1 MTTTVHVLPKTERIA
16 EDHSFV
22 GLPIAGDSTIF
33 SGWGPRL

>member
-1 MTTTVHVLPKTERIA
+1 MTTAVHVLPKTERPA

-22 GLPIAGDSTIF
+22 GLPLSTSTLF

>member
-1 MTTTVHVLPKTERIA
+1 MTTAVHVLPNTERLA

-22 GLPIAGDSTIF
+22 GLPIATTAMF